1 MQKNIIDIS
10 DWVADRFVE
19 NGIDR
24 VFVYPGGTI
33 APLVNACIRKNII
46 IENFKNEQG
55 AGYAALAFSRLTGKP
70 QVVMVTSGPGVT
82 NVLTPLADAFYDS
95 TPLVVITG
103 QVGTPD
109 LNSRH
114 GVRQRGFQEAPTVAM
129 TSPISKLS
137 VCLSSSKEVYEN
149 VPLAFKLSAEGR
161 HGPVVLDFP
170 MDIQRLEINDLSE
183 ILIDD
188 KETNISTNKKNS
200 FNIQDS
206 LVKDIASF
214 GSKAKLPVLL
224 LGQGALIAGLFEE
237 YSEIANKLDAAVVT
251 SFLGVGAFDTENK
264 RYMGYVGH
272 TGHKIANKIV
282 HDSDFLLV
290 LGSRLDIRQ
299 TGNQVKDFVPN
310 GKVAWIDIDEAELN
324 NPRVDVDWRINSCI
338 SEFCESFIPNL
349 KNRVN
354 EIENSKINDYISESL
369 KRYEDVPS
377 NNSSNIQPRE
387 LMDCL
392 DPFVKINKTT
402 IVTGVG
408 CHQHWAARHLSFKP
422 NHVKHLSS
430 GGHGAMGYDIPSAV
444 GAAMANP
451 SDTVLCIVG
460 DGSILMNIQELAT
473 IKERNLNIKI
483 IVVNNNRLGM
493 VSQFQLI
500 TWGADPTTGDVEV
513 IDFQSIGQGFGITSM
528 KLSKVESMESKIDEL
543 FSKPGPA
550 LLEVILDYN
559 ADVVPMLLAG
569 QKMDE
574 MWDGRDK

>member
-1 MQKNIIDIS
+1 MQKNIVDIS
-10 DWVADRFVE
+10 DWVADRFIE

-33 APLVNACIRKNII
+33 APLVNACIRRNII

-82 NVLTPLADAFYDS
+82 NVLTPLADAYYDS
-95 TPLVVITG
+95 TPLIVITG

-114 GVRQRGFQEAPTVAM
+114 GVRQRGFQEVPTVSI

-137 VCLSSSKEVYEN
+137 ICLKSSKDVYQN
-149 VPLAFKLSAEGR
+149 IPHAFELSIEGR
-161 HGPVVLDFP
+161 QGPVVLDFP
-170 MDIQRLEINDLSE
+170 MDIQRLEINDLNKIST
-183 ILIDD
+183 DN
-188 KETNISTNKKNS
+188 KKSNISINKS
-200 FNIQDS
+200 DGFNIKDDVVQ
-206 LVKDIASF
+206 DIANAAIN
-214 GSKAKLPVLL
+214 AKLPVLL
-224 LGQGALIAGLFEE
+224 LGQGALSAGLFEE
-237 YSEIANKLDAAVVT
+237 YIEIANKLDAAVVT
-251 SFLGVGAFDTENK
+251 SFLGIGSFDTNNE
-264 RYMGYVGH
+264 RYIGYIGH

-282 HDSDFLLV
+282 HESDFLLV

-299 TGNQVKDFVPN
+299 TGNQVNDFVPN
-310 GKVAWIDIDEAELN
+310 GKVAWIDIDNNELD
-324 NPRVDVDWRINSCI
+324 NPRVSIDWSINAYI
-338 SEFCESFIPNL
+338 SKFCEAFMPKLPNRDGEL
-349 KNRVN
+349 A
-354 EIENSKINDYISESL
+354 NDKVADYVFESR
-369 KRYEDVPS
+369 KRYEDIPTTDSV
-377 NNSSNIQPRE
+377 NIQPRD

-392 DPFVKINKTT
+392 NLFVKNSKSI

-408 CHQHWAARHLSFKP
+408 CHQHWTARHLSFKP
-422 NHVKHLSS
+422 NYIKHLSS

-444 GAAMANP
+444 GAAIAYPNDM
-451 SDTVLCIVG
+451 VLCIVG

-483 IVVNNNRLGM
+483 VVLNNRRLGM

-513 IDFQSIGQGFGITSM
+513 LDFESIGNGFGINSM
-528 KLSKVESMESKIDEL
+528 KVSKVESMESRISEL
-543 FSKPGPA
+543 FSKSGPA
-550 LLEVILDYN
+550 LLEVILDYD

-569 QKMDE
+569 QKMNE
-574 MWDGRDK
+574 MWDGRKK

>member
-1 MQKNIIDIS
+1 MEKNIIDIS
-10 DWVADRFVE
+10 DWVADRFIE

-33 APLVNACIRKNII
+33 APLVNACIRRNII

-82 NVLTPLADAFYDS
+82 NVLTPLADAYYDS
-95 TPLVVITG
+95 TPLIVITG

-114 GVRQRGFQEAPTVAM
+114 GVRQRGFQEVPTVSI

-137 VCLSSSKEVYEN
+137 ICLKSSEEVYQN
-149 VPLAFKLSAEGR
+149 IPHAFELSTEGR
-161 HGPVVLDFP
+161 QGPVVLDFP
-170 MDIQRLEINDLSE
+170 MDIQRLEINDSKKMS
-183 ILIDD
+183 IDIE
-188 KETNISTNKKNS
+188 KSNISINKPDG
-200 FNIQDS
+200 FNIKDDT
-206 LVKDIASF
+206 VEDIADAAIN
-214 GSKAKLPVLL
+214 AKLPVLL
-224 LGQGALIAGLFEE
+224 LGQGALSAGLFEE
-237 YSEIANKLDAAVVT
+237 YIEIANKLDAAVVT
-251 SFLGVGAFDTENK
+251 SFLGVGSFDTSNE
-264 RYMGYVGH
+264 RYIGYIGH

-282 HDSDFLLV
+282 HESDFLLV

-299 TGNQVKDFVPN
+299 TGNQISDFVPN
-310 GKVAWIDIDEAELN
+310 GKVAWIDIDNNELE
-324 NPRVDVDWRINSCI
+324 NPRVNIDWSINACI
-338 SEFCESFIPNL
+338 SEFCEAFIPKLPNRDGKL
-349 KNRVN
+349 KNHKVL
-354 EIENSKINDYISESL
+354 EYVLESQ
-369 KRYEDVPS
+369 KRYEDIPTT
-377 NNSSNIQPRE
+377 NSTFIQPRE

-392 DPFVKINKTT
+392 NPFVKNSKSI

-422 NHVKHLSS
+422 NYIKHLSS

-444 GAAMANP
+444 GAAMAYPN
-451 SDTVLCIVG
+451 DTVLCIVG

-483 IVVNNNRLGM
+483 VVLNNRRLGM

-500 TWGADPTTGDVEV
+500 TWGADPTTGDIEGL
-513 IDFQSIGQGFGITSM
+513 DFKSIANGFGINSM
-528 KLSKVESMESKIDEL
+528 TASKAESMESRINEL
-543 FSKPGPA
+543 FSISGPA
-550 LLEVILDYN
+550 LLEVILDYD

-569 QKMDE
+569 QKMNE